1 MSVLIRGM
9 RPTHSCEACPCYKP
23 YDFGT
28 RTGDSCNVTGTSTD
42 LVEVGEKP
50 DWCPLTEM
58 PPHGR
63 LIDADALV
71 SELAKAIPY
80 IIGTEIDSAYVEGLG
95 RAKIEVDDA
104 PTIIEAEE

>member
-28 RTGDSCNVTGTSTD
+28 RTGDSCNVTGTSTA

-63 LIDADALV
+63 LIDFD
-71 SELAKAIPY
+71 KAIDDY
-80 IIGTEIDSAYVEGLG
+80 WDGNRMEITAWDLKDVPIVL
-95 RAKIEVDDA
+95 
-104 PTIIEAEE
+104 EAEE